1 MATVKKLLEIKKDE
15 TNYSVDCTD
24 NVLKALEVMAEA
36 NISAVLVTEKE
47 KIVGI
52 FTERDYTRKGE
63 LTGHNAAKTPV
74 QEMMTKEMITVT
86 NETSVDQCMGLMMKH
101 RIRHLPVVEDNQLIG
116 LVSMRDVVSTVISD
130 RESTIKGLENYILG
144 SGFAT

>member
-1 MATVKKLLEIKKDE
+1 MATVKTLLSTKKDE

-24 NVLKALEVMAEA
+24 NVLKALEVMAKA
-36 NISAVLVTEKE
+36 NISAVLVTEGGN
-47 KIVGI
+47 IVGI

-63 LTGHNAAKTPV
+63 LDGHSAVKTPV
-74 QEMMTKEMITVT
+74 QQLMTKEMITIST
-86 NETSVDQCMGLMMKH
+86 ETSVDQCMGLMMKH
-101 RIRHLPVVEDNQLIG
+101 RIRHLPVVEDNQLVG
-116 LVSMRDVVSTVISD
+116 MVSMRDVVETILSD